1 MPMTPS
7 RISLLILLSTTA
19 HSSLGAQDSLHVSA
33 LRPGIRVRFSAPA
46 VAPERFLGTVRWL
59 TADSIA
65 LDRPDHR
72 LATIP
77 RSPITKLEVSLGAS
91 RMRAARRG
99 LLWGVPIGAA
109 LGVFFCSTADPSHVP
124 PGTPSNTTV
133 IVNWMILSG
142 VLGGGFGAANPSERW
157 MPIPV
162 QTPAPT
168 LPQ

>member
-1 MPMTPS
+1 MPMTLY
-7 RISLLILLSTTA
+7 RISLLVLLGTTA
-19 HSSLGAQDSLHVSA
+19 PRSLGAQDSLRVSA
-33 LRPGIRVRFSAPA
+33 LHPGTRVRFSAPA

-59 TADSIA
+59 SADSLA
-65 LDRPDHR
+65 VDTPDHR

-77 RSPITKLEVSLGAS
+77 RSPITKLEISLGAS

-109 LGVFFCSTADPSHVP
+109 LGVFFCSTADPSRVP
-124 PGTPSNTTV
+124 PGTPSNATV
-133 IVNWMILSG
+133 IRNWMVLSG

-162 QTPAPT
+162 QTAASTRPN
-168 LPQ
+168 

>member
-1 MPMTPS
+1 MT
-7 RISLLILLSTTA
+7 RYGISLLLLLLSMTA
-19 HSSLGAQDSLHVSA
+19 HGSLRAQDSVRVSA
-33 LRPGIRVRFSAPA
+33 LHPGVRVRFNAPA
-46 VAPERFLGTVRWL
+46 VAPARFLGTVRWL

-65 LDRPDHR
+65 LDTPDHR

-77 RSPITKLEVSLGAS
+77 RSPITKLEISLGAS
-91 RMRAARRG
+91 RLRAARRG

-124 PGTPSNTTV
+124 PGTPSNATV
-133 IVNWMILSG
+133 IRNWMILSG

-162 QTPAPT
+162 QTAASTRPN
-168 LPQ
+168 